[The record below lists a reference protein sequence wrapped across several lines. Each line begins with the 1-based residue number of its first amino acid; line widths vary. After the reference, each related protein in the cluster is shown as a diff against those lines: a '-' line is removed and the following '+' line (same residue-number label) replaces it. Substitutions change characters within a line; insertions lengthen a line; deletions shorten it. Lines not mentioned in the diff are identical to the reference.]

1 MTLEVL
7 LKLLGLFTVIGTGW
21 GASRFGVFKTPEA
34 SRALS
39 NAAFLIFG
47 PALLFRSMAVMDF
60 DASASRLLLTY
71 YGTALLLMAGVRLW
85 VRRSHDPLA
94 QHAAAPAVRAVTA
107 GFGNGVQVGIPMVSV
122 LFGSAGL
129 QLHLT
134 LVSLH
139 ALVLLS
145 ACTVWAE
152 LDTAHAQARADG
164 RRPDWGPLLLG
175 TARNALIHPVVL
187 PVLLGLGWNAL
198 GLGLPPL
205 IDGTLQLLG
214 QAMVPLCLVL
224 IGVSLHE
231 YGLGNAWRSALKVV
245 GIKLLVLPALMLVVA
260 WFGPGLRGLPLA
272 VAVMYAA
279 LPTGANPLLFAN
291 RYGVLEAE
299 SSAVIV
305 LSTAGYMLTA
315 AFWLTLLGHLG

>member
-1 MTLEVL
+1 MTVEVL
-7 LKLLGLFTVIGTGW
+7 LKLLGLFTVIAVGW
-21 GASRFGVFKTPEA
+21 GASRFGVFKSAEA

-60 DASASRLLLTY
+60 DHSASRLLVAY
-71 YGTALLLMAGVRLW
+71 YGTALLAMAAVRAW
-85 VRRSHDPLA
+85 ARRSRDPQA
-94 QHAAAPAVRAVTA
+94 QHPAAPAVRAVTA

-152 LDTAHAQARADG
+152 LDVAHAQARAEG
-164 RRPDWGPLLLG
+164 QRPPWGPLLLG

-187 PVLLGLGWNAL
+187 PVLLGLAWNAL
-198 GLGLPPL
+198 DLGLPPL
-205 IDGTLQLLG
+205 VDGTLQLLG

-224 IGVSLHE
+224 IGVSLNE
-231 YGLGNAWRSALKVV
+231 YGLGEAWRPALRLVAV
-245 GIKLLVLPALMLVVA
+245 KLLALPALVLGVA
-260 WFGPGLRGLPLA
+260 WFGFGLRGLPLA

-279 LPTGANPLLFAN
+279 LPTGSNPLLFAN
-291 RYGVLEAE
+291 RYGAMEAE
-299 SSAVIV
+299 STAVIV
-305 LSTAGYMLTA
+305 LSTAAYLLTA
-315 AFWLTLLGHLG
+315 AFWLTLLGVLG